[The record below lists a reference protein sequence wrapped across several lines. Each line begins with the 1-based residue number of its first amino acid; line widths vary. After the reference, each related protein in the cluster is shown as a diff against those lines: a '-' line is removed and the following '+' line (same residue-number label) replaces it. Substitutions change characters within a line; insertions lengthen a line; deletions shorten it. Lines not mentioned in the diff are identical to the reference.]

1 MNVCILDLMRKKE
14 EPLTPGQY
22 IRALR
27 LAAGFTQT
35 EAAAT
40 AEYNLRSWQHMEKD
54 RIEPKVSIGIKI
66 AAVLGV
72 TAEDVW
78 G

>member
-1 MNVCILDLMRKKE
+1 MKKTE

-22 IRALR
+22 IRNLR

-54 RIEPKVSIGIKI
+54 RIEPKISIGVKV
-66 AAVLGV
+66 AEVLGV
-72 TAEDVW
+72 TAEDIW